1 MSCCGR
7 SNNPNRII
15 RSQKTNKQKITKP
28 SKGPTARHIT
38 KAVEPSDNVIRT
50 TPTVVPRLKPIRGSR
65 CTDCNSPTIHV
76 NIAGRER
83 EQCSNPNCRK
93 IKR

>member
-7 SNNPNRII
+7 SNNRIT
-15 RSQKTNKQKITKP
+15 RSQKTQNSKITKS
-28 SKGPTARHIT
+28 SKQSNVRIVKSNTSEEIKT
-38 KAVEPSDNVIRT
+38 KPVLQPRQKPIIANRCKECNH
-50 TPTVVPRLKPIRGSR
+50 PTVL
-65 CTDCNSPTIHV
+65 V

-83 EQCSNPNCRK
+83 EQCSNPSCRK